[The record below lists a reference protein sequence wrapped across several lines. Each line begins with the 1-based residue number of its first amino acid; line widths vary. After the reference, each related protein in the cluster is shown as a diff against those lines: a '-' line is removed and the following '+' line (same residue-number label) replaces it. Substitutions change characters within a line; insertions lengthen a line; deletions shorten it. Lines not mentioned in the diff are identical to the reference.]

1 MTMNSDQASSKV
13 LATHRHRLAVV
24 YVRQSTAS
32 QVERNTESTDR
43 QYALPDRAA
52 ALGWPRDAVRVID
65 TDLGRSGAST
75 TGRSGFA
82 ELTTLVGLGQVG
94 IVLALEVSRLARNNS
109 DWYRLLDLAGM
120 TNTLLADADG
130 VYHPGLFNDRMLLGL
145 KGTMSEAELHVLRA
159 RLDGGIRNK
168 AKRGELRRGLPV
180 GLVWGEDEGQI
191 LLHPDEAVTG
201 VIAAVFTRFAACG
214 SVRATWLWLR
224 EQHLKWP
231 LQPAAGAT
239 SPAPQVVWVEPTYHA
254 VHTTLTHPAYAGA
267 YVYGR
272 SRTEKYVTPD
282 GDLKTRRR
290 WVGRDE
296 WEVFIPEH
304 HQGFLDW
311 ATFLA
316 NQERIGGN
324 IRPVAHQPGTGAVRE
339 GCALLQHLATCGVCG
354 RKLAVYYDGRHHNT
368 PGYYCTGTGNLVDG
382 KGLRHLRIGGL
393 GIDAAVSQAFLVA
406 MAGDAPAACL
416 AAARDLDAG
425 HDSALEQYRRQVVQA
440 RYDATKAERRYL
452 AVDAENRLVA
462 RGLETAWEK
471 ALTTL
476 NTAEAE
482 LARREAQKPKPLTAQ
497 QHQQILAL
505 SENLDVVWSAPTTT
519 DRDRKEL
526 LRTLLTEV
534 TITVDRI
541 ADRAHLMLR
550 WKGGAITDLTV
561 PLIARKQ
568 DRLRTAEDTIDL
580 IRRLAVHY
588 PDAQIAGILNRQNR
602 STATGLPFTAGRV
615 QGVRHHWNID
625 CYQPGSPTSEHGA
638 PLFTIADAA
647 EELRLPPSTL
657 HRWITEGFID
667 AEQLT
672 TGAPG
677 RIRLTAE
684 VRALFV
690 DEAPEGWLAML
701 EATHAHGLFRKTIM
715 KNIKTGDLQA
725 VYVRTGRRKGLRIEP
740 PTPEQTLF
748 QP

>member
-1 MTMNSDQASSKV
+1 
-13 LATHRHRLAVV
+13 
-24 YVRQSTAS
+24 
-32 QVERNTESTDR
+32 
-43 QYALPDRAA
+43 
-52 ALGWPRDAVRVID
+52 
-65 TDLGRSGAST
+65 
-75 TGRSGFA
+75 
-82 ELTTLVGLGQVG
+82 
-94 IVLALEVSRLARNNS
+94 
-109 DWYRLLDLAGM
+109 
-120 TNTLLADADG
+120 
-130 VYHPGLFNDRMLLGL
+130 MLLGL
-145 KGTMSEAELHVLRA
+145 KGTMSGQAELHVLRA

-214 SVRATWLWLR
+214 SVRSTWLWLR
-224 EQHLKWP
+224 EEKLKWP

-239 SPAPQVVWVEPTYHA
+239 SPAPHVVWVEPTYHA

-282 GDLKTRRR
+282 GDLRTRRR

-393 GIDAAVSQAFLVA
+393 GIDAAVSQAFLAA

-416 AAARDLDAG
+416 AAARELDDG

-476 NTAEAE
+476 NSAEAE
-482 LARREAQKPKPLTAQ
+482 LARREEQKPKPLTAQ

-505 SENLDVVWSAPTTT
+505 GDNLDVVWSAPTTT

-526 LRTLLTEV
+526 LRTLLIEV
-534 TITVDRI
+534 TITVDRT
-541 ADRAHLMLR
+541 ADRADLMLR

-580 IRRLAVHY
+580 VRRLAVHY

-615 QGVRHHWNID
+615 QGVRHHWHID
-625 CYQPGSPTSEHGA
+625 CHQPGSLTSEHGDQ
-638 PLFTIADAA
+638 PFTIADAA

-657 HRWITEGFID
+657 HRWITEGFVD

-677 RIRLTAE
+677 RIRLTDQ

-690 DEAPEGWLAML
+690 DEAPDGWLAML
-701 EATHAHGLFRKTIM
+701 EATHAHGLPRKTIM

-725 VYVRTGRRKGLRIEP
+725 VYIRTGRRKGLRIQP
-740 PTPEQTLF
+740 PAPEQALF